1 MTTYQAP
8 LADIRFILEHLAGLP
23 EIARLPG
30 CEDASPDL
38 VAAIHDQ
45 AGKFA
50 AGVLAPL
57 NPLGDRQ
64 GCQLMDGRVIAPE
77 GWHDAYQQFTA
88 AGWPGLSL
96 PLEHGGQGMPRI
108 VSAPVAEMWAAANMA
123 FAMLPQ
129 LNVAEAE
136 VLMRAASDELKTTY
150 LAKLVSGEWAG
161 TMNLTEPQAGSDLSA
176 IRARAR
182 PQDDGSYRLFGQK
195 IFISYGDHELT
206 ENIVHLVL
214 ARLPDAPPGVKGI
227 SLFLVPKFLVNG
239 DGSLGEKNDV
249 RAIAIEH
256 KLGIRGSPT
265 CTMSYG
271 DGGGATGY
279 LVGAENRGL
288 EVMFVMMNEARF
300 GVGLQ
305 GIALGEVAYQ
315 KSLAYAR
322 ERIQGRDP
330 VSGRNGV
337 AIIEHPDI
345 RRMLLAMRAR
355 VMAPRMLAYVAAGWF
370 DIARHHPEPT
380 VRDLHR
386 RYIDLLMP
394 VVKAWSTELG
404 NEVCDLAIQIHGG
417 MGFVEE
423 TGIAQHRR
431 DIRIS
436 TIYEGTTGIQAND
449 LIVRKIQKEGGD
461 TLQLLIAEMRSVAGQ
476 LRANAELAALG
487 DSLADDLD
495 TLEGTLGWLLAAARE
510 RQAEVLAGAVPFLHL
525 LGTVCGSWQMGRAAL
540 VASTTLQGSSDY
552 LCGIVLLARFYFAHM
567 APQAAALARIVSAG
581 GATVVGSGEAIFG

>member
-8 LADIRFILEHLAGLP
+8 LQDIRFILEHLAGLP
-23 EIARLPG
+23 ELARLPG
-30 CEDASPDL
+30 CEDVSPDL
-38 VAAIHDQ
+38 VTAIHEE

-64 GCQLMDGRVIAPE
+64 GCQLIDARVIAPE
-77 GWHDAYQQFTA
+77 GWREAYRAFVA

-96 PLEHGGQGMPRI
+96 PVEHGGQGMPKC
-108 VSAPVAEMWAAANMA
+108 VSAPVAEMWASANMA

-129 LNVAEAE
+129 LNVGEAE
-136 VLMRAASDELKTTY
+136 VLMHAASAELKATY

-161 TMNLTEPQAGSDLSA
+161 TMNLTEPQAGSDLSS
-176 IRARAR
+176 IRTRAE
-182 PQDDGSYRLFGQK
+182 PQDDGRYRLFGQK
-195 IFISYGDHELT
+195 IFISYGEHELT

-227 SLFLVPKFLVNG
+227 SLFLVPKFLVNS

-249 RAIAIEH
+249 RCISIEH
-256 KLGIRGSPT
+256 KLGIRASPT

-271 DGGGATGY
+271 DGGGAIAT

-322 ERIQGRDP
+322 ERIQGRDA
-330 VSGRNGV
+330 VSGRSGV
-337 AIIEHPDI
+337 SIIEHPDI
-345 RRMLLAMRAR
+345 RRMLLSMRAR
-355 VMAPRMLAYVAAGWF
+355 IMAPRMLAYVAAGWF
-370 DIARHHPEPT
+370 DSARHHPEPS
-380 VRDLHR
+380 VRDLRR

-449 LIVRKIQKEGGD
+449 LIVRKIQKEGGE
-461 TLQLLIAEMRSVAGQ
+461 TLRLLIAEMRIVAAQ
-476 LRANAELAALG
+476 LGANAELAGLG

-495 TLEGTLGWLLAAARE
+495 TLESTLGWLLAASPE
-510 RQAEVLAGAVPFLHL
+510 QQAEVLAGAVPFLHL
-525 LGTVCGSWQMGRAAL
+525 LGNVCGSWQMGRAAL
-540 VASTTLQGSSDY
+540 VASTTQEGNSDY
-552 LCGIVLLARFYFAHM
+552 LCGIVHLARFYCAHM
-567 APQAAALARIVSAG
+567 APQAAALARIVTSG
-581 GATVVGSGEAIFG
+581 GAAVVASGETIFG